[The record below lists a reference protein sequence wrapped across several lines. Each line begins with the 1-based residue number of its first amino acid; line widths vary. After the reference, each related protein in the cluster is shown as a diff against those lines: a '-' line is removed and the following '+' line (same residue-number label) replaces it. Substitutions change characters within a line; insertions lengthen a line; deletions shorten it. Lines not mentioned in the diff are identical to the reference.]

1 MSLHFVKPSLRRII
15 WSMIVVAVACCVVIS
30 SAYVIGALVAPGDDP
45 APTSPGEY
53 VMLAVVFLTFWSPS
67 LLLNFWYLSLPVII
81 VVGLLIASLRRRE
94 AHPPR

>member
-1 MSLHFVKPSLRRII
+1 MSLHFVKPSLRRVI

-45 APTSPGEY
+45 APTSTGEY
-53 VMLAVVFLTFWSPS
+53 VLLAVVFLTFWSPS
-67 LLLNFWYLSLPVII
+67 LLLNFWYLSLPVI
-81 VVGLLIASLRRRE
+81 VVLGLLIASLRRCE